1 MLHFYR
7 ITIIRGSQMRM
18 KNYMKCLPLIALC
31 FVSSVNAD
39 VSLKDN
45 SEIVGKWTLAAESL
59 KIDGEKKSVT
69 SSWEFKSD
77 GTLISIAT
85 DSLGRTK
92 EMTVAVKYL
101 VEDGLLKKQVSPGRE
116 KFESC
121 SVVQKEASDMILRCT
136 NLFLFLTKK

>member
-1 MLHFYR
+1 
-7 ITIIRGSQMRM
+7 MRM
-18 KNYMKCLPLIALC
+18 KNCMKFLPLIMLC

-45 SEIVGKWTLAAESL
+45 SDIVGKWTLTAESL

-69 SSWEFKSD
+69 SSWEFKTD

-92 EMTVAVKYL
+92 EMTVAVKYI
-101 VEDGLLKKQVSPGRE
+101 VEDGLIKKQVSPGRE
-116 KFESC
+116 KYESC

>member
-1 MLHFYR
+1 
-7 ITIIRGSQMRM
+7 M
-18 KNYMKCLPLIALC
+18 KFLPLIMLC

-45 SEIVGKWTLAAESL
+45 SDIVGKWTLTAESL

-69 SSWEFKSD
+69 SSWEFKTD

-92 EMTVAVKYL
+92 EMTVAVKYI
-101 VEDGLLKKQVSPGRE
+101 VEDGLIKKQVSPGRE
-116 KFESC
+116 KYESC

>member
-1 MLHFYR
+1 
-7 ITIIRGSQMRM
+7 MRM
-18 KNYMKCLPLIALC
+18 KNCMKFLPLIMLC

-45 SEIVGKWTLAAESL
+45 SEIVGKWTLTAESL

-69 SSWEFKSD
+69 SSWEFKTD

-92 EMTVAVKYL
+92 EMTVAVKYI
-101 VEDGLLKKQVSPGRE
+101 VEDGLIKKQVSPGRE
-116 KFESC
+116 KYESC

>member
-1 MLHFYR
+1 
-7 ITIIRGSQMRM
+7 MRM
-18 KNYMKCLPLIALC
+18 RNCIKFLPLIVLC
-31 FVSSVNAD
+31 YTSTAYAD
-39 VSLKDN
+39 VTLKDN
-45 SEIVGKWTLAAESL
+45 SDIVGKWTLTAESL
-59 KIDGEKKSVT
+59 KIDGGKKSVN

-121 SVVQKEASDMILRCT
+121 SVAQKEASDMILRCT

>member
-1 MLHFYR
+1 MDLRATLDH
-7 ITIIRGSQMRM
+7 
-18 KNYMKCLPLIALC
+18 N
-31 FVSSVNAD
+31 
-39 VSLKDN
+39 LKRK
-45 SEIVGKWTLAAESL
+45 IVQLELAN
-59 KIDGEKKSVT
+59 KKKKQL
-69 SSWEFKSD
+69 ED
-77 GTLISIAT
+77 E
-85 DSLGRTK
+85 